1 MATISQANLD
11 GVTLLKLE
19 GGLTF
24 EGVVPV
30 TRPFEAATCAG
41 AVVVDLAEVKMVTT
55 PGISLLLSAHQRLG
69 QTGGR
74 LVLCA
79 VPTPLKDVLR
89 RCKLDRVFTFAVDEA
104 GALQMVKPPPPPRT

>member
-1 MATISQANLD
+1 MATISEANLE
-11 GVTLLKLE
+11 GITLLKLE

-30 TRPFEAATCAG
+30 TRPFEAATRGG
-41 AVVVDLAEVKMVTT
+41 AVVVNLADVKMVTT

-69 QTGGR
+69 KAGGH

-79 VPTPLKDVLR
+79 VPATLKDVLR
-89 RCKLDRVFTFAVDEA
+89 RCKLDRVFTFAPDDQEA
-104 GALQMVKPPPPPRT
+104 VEMAKASVGR

>member
-1 MATISQANLD
+1 MATISEAQVE
-11 GVTLLKLE
+11 GITLVKLE

-30 TRPFEAATCAG
+30 TRPFETATRAG
-41 AVVVDLAEVKMVTT
+41 AVVVNLAEVKTVTT

-74 LVLCA
+74 LVLCS
-79 VPTPLKDVLR
+79 VPPLLR
-89 RCKLDRVFTFAVDEA
+89 DLLKRCKLDRVFTYAADDEA
-104 GALQMVKPPPPPRT
+104 ALRMVKGK